1 MTLVHIELLLTYRSD
16 RPLGR
21 VATFN
26 RIQNMSASKTLNLAI
41 LISGSGTTLQ
51 NIIDKINDNALN
63 ARIQVVVCN
72 SPDAYG
78 IKRAE
83 QNSIPTAI
91 VQRKDHSQT
100 ETFSN
105 TIIEEIEK
113 YPVDLIILAGFLHL
127 FKIPD
132 SYAGK
137 VMNIHPGLIP
147 SFCGKGYY
155 GHHVHKAAIDSGV
168 KISGCTVHF
177 VDNEYD
183 RGPIIIQRTVHVD
196 TDDTPDTLA
205 QKVFKEECIAY
216 PEAIRL
222 FAEGKLK
229 IEKRRVRVLN
239 H

>member
-1 MTLVHIELLLTYRSD
+1 M
-16 RPLGR
+16 P
-21 VATFN
+21 AP
-26 RIQNMSASKTLNLAI
+26 KTLNLAV

-51 NIIDKINDNALN
+51 NFIDKINDNSLD
-63 ARIQVVVCN
+63 ARIQIVICS

-83 QNSIPTAI
+83 QNNIPTAI
-91 VQRKDHSQT
+91 VQRKDYTQPES
-100 ETFSN
+100 FSN
-105 TIIEEIEK
+105 TIIKEIEK
-113 YPVDLIILAGFLHL
+113 YPVDLIVLAGFLHL

-132 SYAGK
+132 HYTGK

-147 SFCGKGYY
+147 AFCGKGYY
-155 GHHVHKAAIDSGV
+155 GHHVHKAAIESGV

-183 RGPIIIQRTVHVD
+183 RGPIIIQRTVNVHA
-196 TDDTPDTLA
+196 DDSPDTLA

-216 PEAIRL
+216 PEAIHL
-222 FAEGKLK
+222 FAEGRLK
-229 IEKRRVRVLN
+229 IEGRKVGVLN

>member
-1 MTLVHIELLLTYRSD
+1 M
-16 RPLGR
+16 P
-21 VATFN
+21 
-26 RIQNMSASKTLNLAI
+26 ASKTLNLAI

-51 NIIDKINDNALN
+51 NIIDKINDNFLN

-83 QNSIPTAI
+83 QNNIPTAI
-91 VQRKDHSQT
+91 VQHKGHNQT

-105 TIIEEIEK
+105 TIIKEIEK

-155 GHHVHKAAIDSGV
+155 GHHVHKAAIESGV
-168 KISGCTVHF
+168 RISGCTVHF

-222 FAEGKLK
+222 FAERKLK
-229 IEKRRVRVLN
+229 IEERKVRVLN
-239 H
+239 HKL

>member
-1 MTLVHIELLLTYRSD
+1 
-16 RPLGR
+16 
-21 VATFN
+21 
-26 RIQNMSASKTLNLAI
+26 MSASKTLNLAI

-51 NIIDKINDNALN
+51 NIIDKINDNSLN
-63 ARIQVVVCN
+63 AKIQVVVCN

-83 QNSIPTAI
+83 QNNIPTAI
-91 VQRKDHSQT
+91 VQHKGHNQT
-100 ETFSN
+100 EDFSN
-105 TIIEEIEK
+105 TIIKEIEK

-147 SFCGKGYY
+147 SFCGKGFY
-155 GHHVHKAAIDSGV
+155 GHHVHKAAIESGV

-183 RGPIIIQRTVHVD
+183 GGPIIIQRTVHVD
-196 TDDTPDTLA
+196 TDDTPVTLA

-222 FAEGKLK
+222 FAEEKLK
-229 IEKRRVRVLN
+229 IDERKVSILN

>member
-1 MTLVHIELLLTYRSD
+1 
-16 RPLGR
+16 
-21 VATFN
+21 
-26 RIQNMSASKTLNLAI
+26 MSVSKTLNLAI

-51 NIIDKINDNALN
+51 NLIDKINDNSLN
-63 ARIQVVVCN
+63 ARIQIVICS

-83 QNSIPTAI
+83 HNNIPVAI
-91 VQRKDHSQT
+91 VQHKDYNQS

-105 TIIEEIEK
+105 TILREIEK

-132 SYAGK
+132 KYTGK

-147 SFCGKGYY
+147 AFCGKGYY
-155 GHHVHKAAIDSGV
+155 GHHVHKSAIESGV

-183 RGPIIIQRTVHVD
+183 RGPIIIQRTVHVHA
-196 TDDTPDTLA
+196 DDSPDTLA
-205 QKVFKEECIAY
+205 QKVFEEECIAY
-216 PEAIRL
+216 PEAIHL
-222 FAEGKLK
+222 FAEGRLT
-229 IEKRRVRVLN
+229 IEGRKVRVLN
-239 H
+239 HQL

>member
-1 MTLVHIELLLTYRSD
+1 MPS
-16 RPLGR
+16 
-21 VATFN
+21 
-26 RIQNMSASKTLNLAI
+26 SKTLNLAI

-51 NIIDKINDNALN
+51 NLIDKINDNTLN
-63 ARIQVVVCN
+63 ARIQIVICS

-78 IKRAE
+78 VKRAK
-83 QNSIPTAI
+83 QNGIPTAT
-91 VQRKDHSQT
+91 VQHKDYNQS
-100 ETFSN
+100 EIFSN
-105 TIIEEIEK
+105 TIIKEIEK

-132 SYAGK
+132 TYTGK

-147 SFCGKGYY
+147 AFCGKGFY
-155 GHHVHKAAIDSGV
+155 GQYVHTAAIDSGV

-183 RGPIIIQRTVHVD
+183 SGPIIIQRTVHVHA
-196 TDDTPDTLA
+196 DDSPDTLA

-222 FAEGKLK
+222 FAEGRLK
-229 IEKRRVRVLN
+229 IEGRKVRVLN
-239 H
+239 Q

>member
-1 MTLVHIELLLTYRSD
+1 M
-16 RPLGR
+16 P
-21 VATFN
+21 
-26 RIQNMSASKTLNLAI
+26 ASKTLNLAI

-51 NIIDKINDNALN
+51 NIIDRINDNELN

-83 QNSIPTAI
+83 KNSIPTAI
-91 VQRKDHSQT
+91 VQRKDHNQS

-105 TIIEEIEK
+105 AIIEETEK
-113 YPVDLIILAGFLHL
+113 HSVDLIILAGFLHL
-127 FKIPD
+127 FKIPET
-132 SYAGK
+132 YAGK

-155 GHHVHKAAIDSGV
+155 GHHVHKAAIESGV

-183 RGPIIIQRTVHVD
+183 RGPIIIQRTVHVNA
-196 TDDTPDTLA
+196 DDTPDTLA

-222 FAEGKLK
+222 FAEGRLK
-229 IEKRRVRVLN
+229 INGRKVMISESVKE
-239 H
+239 